1 MKIIESEKNTVHK
14 PAPEIFSFLSD
25 FNHFKDLM
33 PPQVVNWQSTETTCS
48 FTIQGMTD
56 LSLRMAEKIP
66 FTRILILPEGKPP
79 FSFELNCHLTGI
91 GNDTITQ
98 IVFHADLNPFLS
110 MVAVNPLR
118 NFVNL
123 LNDKLKELAE
133 KDFQGLDRETPSV
146 V

>member
-1 MKIIESEKNTVHK
+1 MKIIESEKNSVHK

-33 PPQVVNWQSTETTCS
+33 PSQVINWQSTDTTCS

-56 LSLRMAEKIP
+56 LSLRMAEKTP

-79 FSFELNCHLTGI
+79 FSFELVCHLTAMGE
-91 GNDTITQ
+91 DTETQ

-110 MVAVNPLR
+110 MVALNPLK

-123 LNDKLKELAE
+123 LNNKLKELAE
-133 KDFQGLDRETPSV
+133 KDFEGLDRKTHADV
-146 V
+146 